1 MGIFGSKKELMP
13 EWALRSSVFIT
24 IAQALSVGRQ
34 TPASAY
40 VPEYSK
46 LLSAIVSKALK
57 DGLISEEIF
66 ESIAYN
72 PFQIRINRDD
82 FELYKVTATD
92 GPLYLEQGMALNRT
106 LSNWKNS
113 MSITNEDQNNIF
125 TALSKEC
132 QNLGMS
138 KNDEEM
144 MGLLFLVSIFY
155 TTLLK
160 DSQADKVN
168 CEKWRSIG
176 TYFATELPNRW
187 LIEKSKK

>member
-13 EWALRSSVFIT
+13 DWALRSSVFIT

-46 LLSAIVSKALK
+46 LFSAIVSKALK
-57 DGLISEEIF
+57 DGLISEEVF
-66 ESIAYN
+66 DAVAYS
-72 PFQIRINRDD
+72 PFQIQINRDD

-92 GPLYLEQGMALNRT
+92 ALLYLEQGMALNRV
-106 LSNWKNS
+106 LSKWKNS
-113 MSITNEDQNNIF
+113 MTITNEDQTDIF
-125 TALSKEC
+125 MALSEVC
-132 QNLGMS
+132 QNMGMD

-160 DSQADKVN
+160 DSQADEVN
-168 CEKWRSIG
+168 CDKWRSVG

-187 LIEKSKK
+187 LIENSKK

>member
-1 MGIFGSKKELMP
+1 MGIFGGKKELMP
-13 EWALRSSVFIT
+13 DWALRSSVFMT

-57 DGLISEEIF
+57 DGLIPEEVF
-66 ESIAYN
+66 EAVAYS
-72 PFQIRINRDD
+72 PFQIQINRDD
-82 FELYKVTATD
+82 FDLYTVTATD
-92 GPLYLEQGMALNRT
+92 ALLYLEQGMALNRV
-106 LSNWKNS
+106 LSKWKNS
-113 MSITNEDQNNIF
+113 MTITNEDQTDIF

-138 KNDEEM
+138 NYDEEM
-144 MGLLFLVSIFY
+144 MGLLFLVSIYY

-168 CEKWRSIG
+168 CDKWRSIG